1 MKFVTK
7 KAEKRQQE
15 QVKQQIVRAANYG
28 YNTGYD
34 TAMSI
39 VYVTIGS
46 ALISA
51 MIANTIADQSYKR
64 SVMKLAKTNFNID
77 KTIVHMSNKMVDIT
91 NCGNIEKG
99 FKKFTKFLFDC
110 DKAGFEFWNPDVS
123 KMALN
128 IGFDN
133 FRDKISEM
141 SIIVGKLDGKGSK
154 TIKDA
159 FEDWRMYGSNIF
171 PYGSATTWKEL
182 LVKDYEFNAKLEQ
195 IRVILNNIKSG
206 NAKDGDVDSLNTLLG
221 FVESEYSGAASQMAA
236 QRTKNCAAYRNG
248 EHFKN
253 LIEKFLKETIEAL
266 GIPFKEN
273 GERLRIKRIDAST
286 VKVIKSARVKK
297 MKRAPLDFL
306 PRRGFR
312 TLEPPKQADDS
323 DEEESSGKSKKKPSK
338 KKKNHRDDDFAE
350 DLDEEFDDDS
360 FDEDEEEE
368 PDDEDFDEEEDD
380 EFKEVIPKRK
390 KSKKPVKKA
399 PVRKK
404 PEPEPE
410 PEDEED
416 FEDDDS
422 DDAELDTED
431 EPEDLDESSDER
443 EIIVEVDDAEKD
455 GPAVKKAHQNIVN
468 TVKQLH
474 MKQSNARHNR
484 LKQQLNGQ
492 VTSFMSKYNVTKEDL
507 YKITPGLKEVF

>member
-15 QVKQQIVRAANYG
+15 QTQRQIVSAANYG
-28 YNTGYD
+28 YSVGYD
-34 TAMSI
+34 TAMTM

-46 ALISA
+46 AIISA

-64 SVMKLAKTNFNID
+64 SIMKLAKTNFNID

-91 NCGNIEKG
+91 NCGNGDKG
-99 FKKFTKFLFDC
+99 FKKFSKFLFEC
-110 DKAGFEFWNPDVS
+110 DRTGFEFWNPDVS

-133 FRDKISEM
+133 FRDRISEM

-159 FEDWRMYGSNIF
+159 FKDWRMYGSNIF

-195 IRVILNNIKSG
+195 IRVILNDIKSG

-236 QRTKNCAAYRNG
+236 QRTENCAAYRNG

-253 LIEKFLKETIEAL
+253 LIEKFLKETIEAF

-273 GERLRIKRIDAST
+273 GKCLRIKRIDAST

-306 PRRGFR
+306 PHRGSR

-323 DEEESSGKSKKKPSK
+323 DEEESSGKSMKKSSK
-338 KKKNHRDDDFAE
+338 KKKASQKDEDLDGDFDDDF
-350 DLDEEFDDDS
+350 DDDF
-360 FDEDEEEE
+360 FDEDEEDE
-368 PDDEDFDEEEDD
+368 PDDDDFDEEND
-380 EFKEVIPKRK
+380 FKEVITPK

-399 PVRKK
+399 PMRKK
-404 PEPEPE
+404 PEPEQPE
-410 PEDEED
+410 ESEDDESEDEDD
-416 FEDDDS
+416 FDV
-422 DDAELDTED
+422 D
-431 EPEDLDESSDER
+431 ETEDLDESSDER
-443 EIIVEVDDAEKD
+443 EVIIKVDDAEKD
-455 GPAVKKAHQNIVN
+455 GPVVKKAHQNIIN

-474 MKQSNARHNR
+474 MKQSTAKRNR
-484 LKQQLNGQ
+484 LKQQLHSQ

-507 YKITPGLKEVF
+507 YEITPGLKEVF

>member
-1 MKFVTK
+1 MKIVTR
-7 KAEKRQQE
+7 KAERRQQE
-15 QVKQQIVRAANYG
+15 QIKQQIVRAANYG

-91 NCGNIEKG
+91 NCGNSEKG

-253 LIEKFLKETIEAL
+253 LIEKFLKETIEAF

-286 VKVIKSARVKK
+286 VRVIKSARVKK
-297 MKRAPLDFL
+297 MKSGLRDKL
-306 PRRGFR
+306 PHRGSR
-312 TLEPPKQADDS
+312 TLEPPKPAND
-323 DEEESSGKSKKKPSK
+323 ESSTKPEKPSK
-338 KKKNHRDDDFAE
+338 KKKASQKDE
-350 DLDEEFDDDS
+350 DLDEDFDDEFDDD
-360 FDEDEEEE
+360 F
-368 PDDEDFDEEEDD
+368 FDEEDESDDDFEEGD
-380 EFKEVIPKRK
+380 EFKEVIIPK
-390 KSKKPVKKA
+390 KSPKKPVKKA

-404 PEPEPE
+404 PEPSEE
-410 PEDEED
+410 SEDDESEDEDD
-416 FEDDDS
+416 FDVDTDD
-422 DDAELDTED
+422 ET
-431 EPEDLDESSDER
+431 EDLDESSDDR
-443 EIIVEVDDAEKD
+443 EIIIEVDDAEKD
-455 GPAVKKAHQNIVN
+455 GPAVKKAHQNIIN

-474 MKQSNARHNR
+474 MKQSTAKRNR
-484 LKQQLNGQ
+484 LKQQLRSQ

>member
-7 KAEKRQQE
+7 KAERRHQE
-15 QVKQQIVRAANYG
+15 QTRQQIVRAANYG
-28 YNTGYD
+28 YSAGYD
-34 TAMSI
+34 TAMTM
-39 VYVTIGS
+39 VYMTVGS
-46 ALISA
+46 ALIS
-51 MIANTIADQSYKR
+51 MLIANAISDQSYKK

-91 NCGNIEKG
+91 NCGNGDKG
-99 FKKFTKFLFDC
+99 FKKFSKFLFEC
-110 DKAGFEFWNPDVS
+110 DRAGFEFWNPDVS

-133 FRDKISEM
+133 FRDRISEM
-141 SIIVGKLDGKGSK
+141 GIIVGKLDGKGSK
-154 TIKDA
+154 TIKEA
-159 FEDWRMYGSNIF
+159 FTDWKMYGSNIF

-195 IRVILNNIKSG
+195 IRVILHDIKSG
-206 NAKDGDVDSLNTLLG
+206 NAKDGDVDSLNTLFG
-221 FVESEYSGAASQMAA
+221 FVESEYSGSASQMAV
-236 QRTKNCAAYRNG
+236 QSTENCAAYRNA

-273 GERLRIKRIDAST
+273 GKRLRIKRIDASDIE
-286 VKVIKSARVKK
+286 VIKSARVEK
-297 MKRAPLDFL
+297 MKRRPLDFL
-306 PRRGFR
+306 PHRGSR
-312 TLEPPKQADDS
+312 TLEPPKPTNDDS
-323 DEEESSGKSKKKPSK
+323 ATKSKKPSK
-338 KKKNHRDDDFAE
+338 KKKNSQRDE
-350 DLDEEFDDDS
+350 DLDEDFDDEFDDD
-360 FDEDEEEE
+360 F
-368 PDDEDFDEEEDD
+368 FDEEDDDFEEGD
-380 EFKEVIPKRK
+380 EFKEVVTPKK
-390 KSKKPVKKA
+390 NSKKPVKKA

-404 PEPEPE
+404 PEPE

-455 GPAVKKAHQNIVN
+455 GPAVKKAHQNIVS

-474 MKQSNARHNR
+474 MKQSAARHNR
-484 LKQQLNGQ
+484 LKQQLKSQ
-492 VTSFMSKYNVTKEDL
+492 VTSFMTKYNVTKEDL

>member
-1 MKFVTK
+1 MHALGAERTNMKFVTK

-28 YNTGYD
+28 YSAGYD

-91 NCGNIEKG
+91 NCGNSEKG
-99 FKKFTKFLFDC
+99 FKKFTKFLFSC
-110 DKAGFEFWNPDVS
+110 DRSGFEFWNPDIS

-171 PYGSATTWKEL
+171 PYGSSTTWKEL

-306 PRRGFR
+306 PHRGSR
-312 TLEPPKQADDS
+312 TLEPPKQADD
-323 DEEESSGKSKKKPSK
+323 ESSAKPKKSSK
-338 KKKNHRDDDFAE
+338 KKKASQKDE
-350 DLDEEFDDDS
+350 DLDEDFDDEFDDD
-360 FDEDEEEE
+360 F
-368 PDDEDFDEEEDD
+368 FDEEDESDDNDFEEGD
-380 EFKEVIPKRK
+380 EFKEVVTPKK
-390 KSKKPVKKA
+390 KSKKPVKKT

-410 PEDEED
+410 PEDDESDSEDDFEEED
-416 FEDDDS
+416 PDAETEDS
-422 DDAELDTED
+422 DDEV
-431 EPEDLDESSDER
+431 DLE
-443 EIIVEVDDAEKD
+443 VEVDDAEED
-455 GPAVKKAHQNIVN
+455 GPIAKKAYDSIVH
-468 TVKQLH
+468 TVKLLH
-474 MKQSNARHNR
+474 MNQSVAKRNR
-484 LKQQLNGQ
+484 LKQQLHDE
-492 VTSFMSKYNVTKEDL
+492 VTAFMTKYNVTKEDL
-507 YKITPGLKEVF
+507 FKNITGLKEVF

>member
-91 NCGNIEKG
+91 NCGNSEKG

-110 DKAGFEFWNPDVS
+110 NKAGFEFWNPDVS

-253 LIEKFLKETIEAL
+253 LIENFLKETIEAF

-273 GERLRIKRIDAST
+273 GKCLRIKRIDAST
-286 VKVIKSARVKK
+286 IEVIKSARVEKI
-297 MKRAPLDFL
+297 KRRPLGFL
-306 PRRGFR
+306 PHRDSR
-312 TLEPPKQADDS
+312 TLEPPKTTNDS
-323 DEEESSGKSKKKPSK
+323 ATEPKKPSK
-338 KKKNHRDDDFAE
+338 KKKNRRDDDF
-350 DLDEEFDDDS
+350 
-360 FDEDEEEE
+360 
-368 PDDEDFDEEEDD
+368 DEDFDDDFFDDDFFDEEDESDGD
-380 EFKEVIPKRK
+380 EENDFKEVTTPKK
-390 KSKKPVKKA
+390 KPSKKPVKK
-399 PVRKK
+399 PD
-404 PEPEPE
+404 PE
-410 PEDEED
+410 PEDDE
-416 FEDDDS
+416 S
-422 DDAELDTED
+422 DDAELDTE
-431 EPEDLDESSDER
+431 EEDSNESDEGD
-443 EIIVEVDDAEKD
+443 VDDDAYEY
-455 GPAVKKAHQNIVN
+455 AAKKAYDSIIH
-468 TVKQLH
+468 TVKLLH
-474 MKQSNARHNR
+474 MKQSVAKRNR
-484 LKQQLNGQ
+484 LKQQLHSE
-492 VTSFMSKYNVTKEDL
+492 VTSFVTKYDVTKEEL
-507 YKITPGLKEVF
+507 FKRISGLKEVF